1 MISGCPASDENTS
14 KPLMVVIVLLFL
26 LVFVLWRVGLLR

>member
-1 MISGCPASDENTS
+1 MPGVGRNTS